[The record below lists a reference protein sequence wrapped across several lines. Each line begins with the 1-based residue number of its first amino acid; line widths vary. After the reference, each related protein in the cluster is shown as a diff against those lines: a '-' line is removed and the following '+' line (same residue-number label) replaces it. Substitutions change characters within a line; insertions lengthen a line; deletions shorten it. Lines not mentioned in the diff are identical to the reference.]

1 MSSVRQKNPAIM
13 RFLLKLY
20 KSLARIE
27 PNSAELRMIFAI
39 FVQKAL
45 QNAGFDSHNIGME
58 T

>member
-1 MSSVRQKNPAIM
+1 M